1 MDRKWISPDE
11 FVREVGYDFPVGG
24 GGGSRLDEIT
34 IVDAD
39 TGAQAG
45 FCSKKLIDEDQA
57 LVSAATAALGRKP
70 ASLVLKRVFMHQHAN
85 AQCACRFD
93 VLGLE
98 AAGTASNGRAPS
110 VVRDSGLHN
119 ERYTDRDVV
128 FYRDREDGYATPET
142 YRARPIVT
150 RITLYPDGSLVV
162 TEQLDSR
169 SVSAS

>member
-24 GGGSRLDEIT
+24 GGGSRIDDIT

-45 FCSKKLIDEDQA
+45 FCPKKLIDDDQA
-57 LVSAATAALGRKP
+57 LVSAAVAALGRTP
-70 ASLVLKRVFMHQHAN
+70 ESLVLKRVFMHQHAN

-93 VLGLE
+93 VMGLE
-98 AAGTASNGRAPS
+98 AAGTASPGMAPAITRQGDPNCS
-110 VVRDSGLHN
+110 
-119 ERYTDRDVV
+119 RYTDQDVI
-128 FYRDREDGYATPET
+128 FYRDREDGFATPET

-150 RITLYPDGSLVV
+150 RITLYPEGRSVV
-162 TEQLDSR
+162 TEELDSR
-169 SVSAS
+169 SVSPS